1 MFFAERRGS
10 AYMSAQLIVCIVIF
24 LLTCVLYMSGAW
36 SLATVAMASVA
47 ALTFFGCLTAGDA
60 LSYFSNNT
68 VIMVGAM
75 SVVAAGFSRTRFCSE
90 LAGAI
95 SRLARGKISTVF
107 LLYCIV
113 AMLLGQMV
121 QSPVI
126 VFEIVAPFCF
136 SFADSTGI
144 SRSKI
149 ALPLGVVAIA
159 TCCTLPIGNG
169 ATQAAEFNSYISA
182 FYDHLD
188 GYSKAAP
195 VMGFFDPMKG
205 RLPMLVFTVLYC
217 AFVMPHFCN
226 DRQIVE
232 TDDFK
237 RNAAGNHGSKQSLS
251 VLSEIAGI
259 AVFFATALGLM
270 LQAYVL
276 SFLAVWQ
283 ICLTG
288 AVCMVIFRVLTP
300 SEAVLSVP
308 LSMLL
313 LIVGTLAMAGALSA
327 TGAGELIGDVIAGF
341 NVISKNSYI
350 IGLVF
355 FLLTFVLAQ
364 FMSNRGTMLI
374 LYPIAIATCNKI
386 NADPRGLLI
395 LIEAGALTAFMT
407 PMPTAA
413 VPAMMEG
420 GGYSQKDIVR
430 GGWLFAVLSCAICVG
445 WIMTIFPIV
454 II

>member
-1 MFFAERRGS
+1 
-10 AYMSAQLIVCIVIF
+10 
-24 LLTCVLYMSGAW
+24 
-36 SLATVAMASVA
+36 MAV
-47 ALTFFGCLTAGDA
+47 
-60 LSYFSNNT
+60 
-68 VIMVGAM
+68 
-75 SVVAAGFSRTRFCSE
+75 
-90 LAGAI
+90 
-95 SRLARGKISTVF
+95 
-107 LLYCIV
+107 
-113 AMLLGQMV
+113 
-121 QSPVI
+121 
-126 VFEIVAPFCF
+126 
-136 SFADSTGI
+136 
-144 SRSKI
+144 
-149 ALPLGVVAIA
+149 
-159 TCCTLPIGNG
+159 
-169 ATQAAEFNSYISA
+169 
-182 FYDHLD
+182 
-188 GYSKAAP
+188 P

-217 AFVMPHFCN
+217 AFVMPHFCD
-226 DRQIVE
+226 DRQIGKA
-232 TDDFK
+232 DNFK
-237 RNAAGNHGSKQSLS
+237 RNMAGNDGKKQSLS

-276 SFLAVWQ
+276 PFLAVWQ

-288 AVCMVIFRVLTP
+288 AVCMVIFKVLTP
-300 SEAVLSVP
+300 SEAVRSVP

-327 TGAGELIGDVIAGF
+327 TGAGELIGEVIAGF
-341 NVISKNSYI
+341 NVISKNSYV
-350 IGLVF
+350 IGLAF

-420 GGYSQKDIVR
+420 GGYSQKDLVR
-430 GGWLFAVLSCAICVG
+430 GGWLFAVLSCVICVG
-445 WIMTIFPIV
+445 WIMTIFPI
-454 II
+454 IS

>member
-1 MFFAERRGS
+1 MSFTERRGN
-10 AYMSAQLIVCIVIF
+10 AYMSAQLIICMVVF
-24 LLTCVLYMSGAW
+24 LLTCIFYMSGAW

-47 ALTFFGCLTAGDA
+47 ALTFSGCLTAEDA

-95 SRLARGKISTVF
+95 SRLAKGKLSTVF
-107 LLYCIV
+107 LLYCLV

-136 SFADSTGI
+136 SFADSMGI

-149 ALPLGVVAIA
+149 AMPLGVVAIS

-188 GYSKAAP
+188 GYSKAVP
-195 VMGFFDPMKG
+195 VMGFFDPVKG
-205 RLPMLVFTVLYC
+205 RFPMLVFAVLYC

-226 DRQIVE
+226 DRQIRDADE
-232 TDDFK
+232 KRRIEGNDD
-237 RNAAGNHGSKQSLS
+237 RKQSLPT
-251 VLSEIAGI
+251 LSEIAGI
-259 AVFFATALGLM
+259 AVFFTTAFGLM

-276 SFLAVWQ
+276 PFLAVWQ

-288 AVCMVIFRVLTP
+288 AVCMVIFKVLTP
-300 SEAVLSVP
+300 TEAVGSVP

-327 TGAGELIGDVIAGF
+327 TGAGELIGEVIAGF
-341 NVISKNSYI
+341 NMISKNSYV

-355 FLLTFVLAQ
+355 FLFTFVLAQ

-374 LYPIAIATCNKI
+374 FYPIAIATCNKI

-420 GGYSQKDIVR
+420 GGYSQRDLVR

-445 WIMTIFPIV
+445 WIMTIFPIM
-454 II
+454 